1 MSLLITKQNSSKTS
15 SLLEKKS
22 EEGKKPTRYYSKK
35 QEDSVAEA
43 IGGIRNLNSGAT
55 PFIKG
60 DCVNDQ
66 WLIECKTKTK
76 SSDNISVKKDWIEKN
91 KQEALFMG
99 KQYSAVAISFGPN
112 EPNYYVIDEYLFQDL
127 IEYLN
132 MKKEEQ
138 L

>member
-1 MSLLITKQNSSKTS
+1 MGILIQKQSSTAKS
-15 SLLEKKS
+15 NLLEKKT

-43 IGGIRNLNSGAT
+43 IGGSRNLNSGAT

-76 SSDNISVKKDWIEKN
+76 SSDSISVKKDWIEKN

-99 KQYSAVAISFGPN
+99 KRYSAVAINFGPD

-127 IEYLN
+127 IEYLQRG
-132 MKKEEQ
+132 KEEQ
-138 L
+138 

>member
-1 MSLLITKQNSSKTS
+1 MSLLVSKNSSDKVGN
-15 SLLEKKS
+15 LLEKKS

-35 QEDSVAEA
+35 QEDMVAEA
-43 IGGIRNLNSGAT
+43 IGGSRNLNSGAT

-76 SSDNISVKKDWIEKN
+76 SSDSMSVKKDWIEKN

-99 KQYSAVAISFGPN
+99 KHYSAVAFNFGPD
-112 EPNYYVIDEYLFQDL
+112 EPNYYIIDEYLFQDL
-127 IEYLN
+127 IEYLST
-132 MKKEEQ
+132 KKEEQ
-138 L
+138 K